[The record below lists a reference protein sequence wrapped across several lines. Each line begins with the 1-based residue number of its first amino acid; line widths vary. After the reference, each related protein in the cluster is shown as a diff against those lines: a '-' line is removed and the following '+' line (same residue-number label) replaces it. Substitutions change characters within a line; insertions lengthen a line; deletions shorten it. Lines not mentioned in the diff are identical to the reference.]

1 MEWSACEVL
10 LNLVWN
16 CLLECFHA
24 KEQLRSQGFLAD
36 IMAGFVT
43 LPADFWEN
51 GAYQKVIICSRYF
64 LMNCSS
70 WNDMKYIIV
79 DFTFC

>member
-1 MEWSACEVL
+1 MPHELVTISCFTGKPEQPMEWSACEVL

-16 CLLECFHA
+16 YSLECFHA

-51 GAYQKVIICSRYF
+51 GAYQKVIFCSRF
-64 LMNCSS
+64 
-70 WNDMKYIIV
+70 
-79 DFTFC
+79 

>member
-1 MEWSACEVL
+1 MSLYLSTGEPEQPMEWSACELL

-16 CLLECFHA
+16 CLLEFSRA

-51 GAYQKVIICSRYF
+51 GAYQKVY
-64 LMNCSS
+64 
-70 WNDMKYIIV
+70 
-79 DFTFC
+79 